1 MDKQTAKAAEDYHEQ
16 TNIKQLMQQQQEKE
30 ESFRQ
35 MILGQDHWQ
44 QKVLDGLL
52 NIQRRT
58 EMVENQQGQTI
69 LQDFIKLKN
78 GTGEWKQPRHLS
90 DKQLKQIKSEGMVNE
105 KGAKFIIGHLN
116 GIDNNNIA
124 LSNMSQDK
132 INKVCREAE
141 NSLRN
146 ILTNRRE
153 EFGIDSPADR
163 REIVASIV
171 RPNMT
176 ANFSK
181 AKNGQFVKELLRQ
194 TRMMGSLDEEQDE
207 EGFLANF
214 K

>member
-1 MDKQTAKAAEDYHEQ
+1 MDKDVRDQVREE
-16 TNIKQLMQQQQEKE
+16 TNFKQMMKQSAEKE
-30 ESFRQ
+30 ESFRK
-35 MILGQDHWQ
+35 MIMGQDEWKQ
-44 QKVLDGLL
+44 EVMNSLL

-58 EMVENQQGQTI
+58 YPVENEQGHTV
-69 LQDFIKLKN
+69 LQDFIKLED

-90 DKQLKQIKSEGMVNE
+90 DKELDEIKSGGIANE

-116 GIDNNNIA
+116 SVDNNNIA
-124 LSNMSQDK
+124 LSNMSQK
-132 INKVCREAE
+132 RINKVCREAE

-146 ILTNRRE
+146 LLTNRRD

-163 REIVASIV
+163 RQVIASIV

-194 TRMMGSLDEEQDE
+194 TRMMGSLDDE
-207 EGFLANF
+207 ENEDGWMAKLQ
-214 K
+214 

>member
-1 MDKQTAKAAEDYHEQ
+1 MDTDTAQAYHEQ
-16 TNIKQLMQQQQEKE
+16 TNIKQLMQQQQNKE

-35 MILGQDHWQ
+35 MILGQDQWQ

-58 EMVENQQGQTI
+58 EMVDNQEGETI
-69 LQDFIKLKN
+69 LQDFIKLKD

-90 DKQLKQIKSEGMVNE
+90 DKQIKKIKSGGIVNE

-116 GIDNNNIA
+116 SIDNNNIA
-124 LSNMSQDK
+124 LSNMSQQK

-163 REIVASIV
+163 RQIIASIV

-194 TRMMGSLDEEQDE
+194 TRMMGSLDEEEDE
-207 EGFLANF
+207 DNLMDKLG
-214 K
+214 